1 MIAAMNG
8 RVAQLLI
15 GLALLAAAIFGFLLI
30 LNRIDTMIERA
41 KMAAIESRDAFWTGE
56 IERGNAE
63 ANRRIAEQAKT
74 ALAIETN
81 ANARIRAAEDQ
92 LASLE
97 NANAALPDGDACGLR
112 RDRVGVLP
120 R

>member
-1 MIAAMNG
+1 MIAALNG

-15 GLALLAAAIFGFLLI
+15 GAALLVAALAVFLLI
-30 LNRIDTMIERA
+30 LHRIDTMIERA
-41 KMAAIESRDAFWTGE
+41 KMAAIESRDAYWTAE

-63 ANRRIAEQAKT
+63 ANSRIAAQAKA
-74 ALAIETN
+74 ALAIETS
-81 ANARIRAAEDQ
+81 ANARIRAVEEQ